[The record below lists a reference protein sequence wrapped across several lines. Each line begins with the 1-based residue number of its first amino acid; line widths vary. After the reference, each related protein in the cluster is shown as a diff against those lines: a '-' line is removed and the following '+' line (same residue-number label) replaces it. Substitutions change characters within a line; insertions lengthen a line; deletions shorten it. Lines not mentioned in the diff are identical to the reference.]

1 MQRRHFLRSASCLS
15 ATALLPLGRW
25 AQASTKGLTPL
36 KFTLDFKVTGQTAP
50 FFLAVSK
57 GYYAAEGLDV
67 QIDVG
72 AGSVASLTRIASGA
86 YDMGLG
92 DISSLIEA
100 HANGAMPVQAVYQ
113 YYNRAPFTI
122 IGRKDKGITSSF
134 DSLKGKKVAAAA
146 VEATRRCWPMV
157 AEQQK
162 LGDAAFDWVTTDFS
176 ARDNVMVRGDV
187 DAATYFHDSA
197 ISLFMR
203 MPQEQL
209 SVLSFADAGV
219 HLYGNAVLASTKLM
233 AEKPEVVRAFLRA
246 TQKALV
252 ETLGQPEA
260 ALAAVRAREP
270 MVRADQESARWAITR
285 TYLANAETARI
296 GLGHIDPAVFD
307 AQIAQ
312 VSKTFGL
319 KQSPTAAQ
327 VWNTAFL
334 PETVKHGGAA

>member
-1 MQRRHFLRSASCLS
+1 MQRRQFLRSASCLS
-15 ATALLPLGRW
+15 AATALLPASRW
-25 AQASTKGLTPL
+25 VQASTKALTPV
-36 KFTLDFKVTGQTAP
+36 KFTLDFRVTGQTSP
-50 FFLAVSK
+50 FFLALSK

-72 AGSVASLTRIASGA
+72 AGSVASITRIATGA
-86 YDMGLG
+86 YDLGLG
-92 DISSLIEA
+92 DVSSLIEA
-100 HANGAMPVQAVYQ
+100 HAKGDMPVQAVYQ

-122 IGRKDKGITSSF
+122 IGRKDRGITSNF
-134 DSLKGKKVAAAA
+134 ESLKGKKVAAAA

-162 LGDAAFDWVTTDFS
+162 LGDAVFDWVTTDFS

-203 MPQEQL
+203 LPAQQL
-209 SVLSFADAGV
+209 SVLSYADAGV
-219 HLYGNAVLASTKLM
+219 HLYGNAVLASTRLM
-233 AEKPEVVRAFLRA
+233 SEKPDVVRAFLRV

-252 ETLGQPEA
+252 ETLAQPDA

-270 MVRADQESARWAITR
+270 MVREDQESARWAITR
-285 TYLANAETARI
+285 TYLANDETARI
-296 GLGHIDPAVFD
+296 GLGNIDPAVFK
-307 AQIAQ
+307 AQIDQ

-319 KQSPTAAQ
+319 QQVPAASQ

-334 PETVKHGGAA
+334 PEVIKR